1 MFMLQH
7 GTWRFDHW
15 LAGFARD
22 HDLSS
27 SIRLVFAGAELVNS
41 MELSRRPLLLGP
53 LGFKG

>member
-1 MFMLQH
+1 MLQH